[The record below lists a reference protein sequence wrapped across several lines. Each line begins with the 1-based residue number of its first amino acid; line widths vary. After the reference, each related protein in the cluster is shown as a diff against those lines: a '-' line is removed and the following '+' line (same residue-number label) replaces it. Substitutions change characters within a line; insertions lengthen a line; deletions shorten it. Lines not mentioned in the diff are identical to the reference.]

1 LEGNGHD
8 TARAASMV
16 RIRHFRNDDPPALVA
31 LWNDSVLGRGAYTL
45 RSAVPLERHV
55 FSKPYFDPQ
64 GLLIAVDNERPVGFA
79 HAGFGPNETESALD
93 RSRGVLCAIVVHPDF
108 RRRGLGSALLH
119 AAETYVLARGTN
131 LLHAGPHWPLCPFYF
146 GLYGGSGLPGFLVSD
161 EIGELFLTHHGYE
174 KTRST
179 VVFQR
184 RLDQAVV
191 ATDPRF
197 ANLRRRYELR
207 ITPTVALGSWWQE
220 CVLGMVEPVEV
231 RLEERFS
238 RQPVARAPVWEM
250 DGYAG
255 HWNTPTV
262 GVTDIQ
268 VRSDLR
274 RQGLAK
280 LLVTQLLKTLQ
291 EQCYGIVEVQTL
303 SNNDSALPLFQ
314 SLGFQ
319 QVDRGQV
326 YRKTIG

>member
-1 LEGNGHD
+1 
-8 TARAASMV
+8 MV

-55 FSKPYFDPQ
+55 FSKPYFDPL
-64 GLLIAVDNERPVGFA
+64 GLLIAEDDEKVVGFA
-79 HAGFGPNETESALD
+79 HAGFGPNESESALD
-93 RSRGVLCAIVVHPDF
+93 SSRGVLCAIVVHPSF
-108 RRRGLGSALLH
+108 RRRGLGRELLL
-119 AAETYVLARGTN
+119 AAERYVKARGTN
-131 LLHAGPHWPLCPFYF
+131 VLHAGPHWPLGPFYF

-161 EIGELFLTHHGYE
+161 EVGELFLTHCGFE
-174 KTRST
+174 KSRST

-191 ATDPRF
+191 TTDPRF
-197 ANLRRRYELR
+197 TNLRRRYELR

-231 RLEERFS
+231 RLEERLS

-250 DGYAG
+250 EGYAG

-291 EQCYGIVEVQTL
+291 EQCYGIVEAQTL
-303 SNNDSALPLFQ
+303 SDNDAAVPLLQ
-314 SLGFQ
+314 SLSFQ
-319 QVDRGQV
+319 QVDRGFV
-326 YRKTIG
+326 YRKMVG